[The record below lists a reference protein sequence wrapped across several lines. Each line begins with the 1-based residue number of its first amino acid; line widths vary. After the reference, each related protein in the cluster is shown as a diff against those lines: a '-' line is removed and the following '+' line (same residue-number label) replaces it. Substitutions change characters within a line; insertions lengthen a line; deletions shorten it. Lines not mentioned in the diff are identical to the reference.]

1 MPPFDA
7 VLIIAFGGPTCLE
20 EVPAFVTNVLG
31 GRQLPTDRMAEIV
44 ERYRLIGGR
53 SPLNEIVFR
62 QARELAGW
70 LRDAGLPLPVYVGMR
85 DWSPPLTDTLRRMSE
100 EGVHQAIGLILAPH
114 QAEASWGRYQAAVT
128 AAQAQIGVLAPQV
141 AYTSAWFDHP
151 AFIEAAADRL
161 RQAIAQI
168 PEERRGAARVL
179 VTAHSIPVAMAERA
193 PYARQVAR
201 SAELVAKALGDVS
214 WSVAYQSRSQFATQP
229 WLEPDLYDVIRAEA
243 ARGVRDIV
251 VAPIGFVCDH
261 LEVLY
266 DLDVVAQTIASD
278 VGVHLVRAMTVAD
291 HPAFIRMMG
300 ELAVDVKRG
309 G

>member
-1 MPPFDA
+1 MPSADA

-31 GRQLPTDRMAEIV
+31 GRQLPAERMTEIV

-62 QARELAGW
+62 QARELAEW
-70 LRDAGLPLPVYVGMR
+70 LRGAGLPLPVYVGMR
-85 DWSPPLTDTLRRMSE
+85 DWSPSLTDTLQRMGE
-100 EGVHQAIGLILAPH
+100 EGIRQVIGLILAPH
-114 QAEASWGRYQAAVT
+114 QAEASWGRYQAAVA
-128 AAQAQIGVLAPQV
+128 AAQAQIGALAPQV

-151 AFIEAAADRL
+151 AFVEAMADRL

-168 PEERRGAARVL
+168 SADRWGAARVL
-179 VTAHSIPVAMAERA
+179 FTAHSIPVAMAERS

-201 SAELVAKALGDVS
+201 SAELAAAALGDVS

-243 ARGVRDIV
+243 ARGVCDII
-251 VAPIGFVCDH
+251 VAPIGFVFDH

-266 DLDVVAQTIASD
+266 DLDVVARSIASEA
-278 VGVHLVRAMTVAD
+278 GVHLARVATVAD

-300 ELAVDVKRG
+300 ELVADVKRG